1 MDMDDMNAILG
12 ETAKMFDD
20 LISDYSIPRNIRKNI
35 QAAKV
40 KLTQD
45 KGPLDV
51 RAASSI
57 STLDEIVNDPNTP
70 PHARTLLYTIMG
82 KLEILQKK
90 ASSI

>member
-1 MDMDDMNAILG
+1 ML
-12 ETAKMFDD
+12 DD

-45 KGPLDV
+45 KGSLDL

-70 PHARTLLYTIMG
+70 SHARTLLYTIMG

-90 ASSI
+90 ASSTR

>member
-1 MDMDDMNAILG
+1 MDTTKLL
-12 ETAKMFDD
+12 DD

-35 QAAKV
+35 QNAKI
-40 KLTQD
+40 KLTQN
-45 KGPLDV
+45 KGSLDV

-70 PHARTLLYTIMG
+70 GHGRTLIYTIMG

-90 ASSI
+90 ASTVH

>member
-1 MDMDDMNAILG
+1 MDEMTQILMDTTKLL
-12 ETAKMFDD
+12 DD

-35 QAAKV
+35 QNAKI
-40 KLTQD
+40 KLTQN
-45 KGPLDV
+45 KGSLDV

-70 PHARTLLYTIMG
+70 GHGRTLIYTIMG

-90 ASSI
+90 ASTVH